1 MYIFITKV
9 ILRVL
14 DFEQITTKLYK
25 LLNKK
30 YCSLLI
36 SQWSIDAFIILITS
50 VVKVLNLYLVTVIV
64 IVQNLFE
71 F

>member
-1 MYIFITKV
+1 MS
-9 ILRVL
+9 
-14 DFEQITTKLYK
+14 
-25 LLNKK
+25 LNKD
-30 YCSLLI
+30 L
-36 SQWSIDAFIILITS
+36 FS

>member
-14 DFEQITTKLYK
+14 YFEQITTKLYK

-36 SQWSIDAFIILITS
+36 SQWSIDAFIILITNKCS
-50 VVKVLNLYLVTVIV
+50 LLPPYRSLHFAIFWQIFN
-64 IVQNLFE
+64 
-71 F
+71 

>member
-1 MYIFITKV
+1 MRRQLKINQTA
-9 ILRVL
+9 
-14 DFEQITTKLYK
+14 
-25 LLNKK
+25 
-30 YCSLLI
+30 
-36 SQWSIDAFIILITS
+36 SQNVMINPQGDQEYS

>member
-1 MYIFITKV
+1 MSSS
-9 ILRVL
+9 
-14 DFEQITTKLYK
+14 
-25 LLNKK
+25 
-30 YCSLLI
+30 YCSVLFVLLI
-36 SQWSIDAFIILITS
+36 VTSLVTS